1 MITYPNIDPVAITVG
16 PIMGNS
22 FPVYWYGIAY
32 VSAFFAGL
40 YYLKWAFNKH
50 PVSNKIASANT
61 IADDIFIWIVLGIIL
76 GGRLGY
82 TLFYNFSYFADNP
95 MDIFKTWQG
104 GMSYHG
110 GMLGVFIA
118 ILLFA
123 WKRKIYFFQISDRL
137 APGVCI
143 GLFFGR
149 IANFINGELYGRVT
163 DVPWAMVFP
172 TGGELA
178 RHPSQLYEAGLEG
191 ILLFAILH
199 FAFFKRYRMYEVS
212 GLFMIGYGL
221 SRIIVEFFR
230 QPDDLDHLKEGIF
243 TFITMGQLLSIPMV
257 LFGMLLIW
265 GSIKHAKCPNRS

>member
-1 MITYPNIDPVAITVG
+1 MISYPNIDPVAITIG
-16 PIMGNS
+16 PILGKE

-32 VSAFFAGL
+32 VCAFFAGL
-40 YYLKWAFNKH
+40 HYLKWAFNKYK
-50 PVSNKIASANT
+50 VSQNT
-61 IADDIFIWIVLGIIL
+61 KKNPIADDIFIWIVVGIIL

-82 TLFYNFSYFADNP
+82 TLFYNFSYFAENP
-95 MDIFKTWQG
+95 MDILKTWQG

-118 ILLFA
+118 ILLFS
-123 WKRKIYFFQISDRL
+123 WKRNMNFFQISDRL

-149 IANFINGELYGRVT
+149 IANFINGELYGRAT
-163 DVPWAMVFP
+163 DVPWAMIFP
-172 TGGELA
+172 AGGELP

-191 ILLFAILH
+191 LLLFTILH
-199 FAFFKRYRMYEVS
+199 LTLSKKYLMCEVS
-212 GLFMIGYGL
+212 GLFMIGYGM

-243 TFITMGQLLSIPMV
+243 TVITMGQLLSIPMV
-257 LFGMLLIW
+257 LVGMFLLW
-265 GSIKHAKCPNRS
+265 YSRRHVAKTA